1 MNLVYG
7 WCVKYMDPEKREEW
21 QAMLEAPLPGQER
34 AKPTPFTAAQEGA
47 DFMAAMAAH
56 QTRQPA

>member
-7 WCVKYMDPEKREEW
+7 WCVERVPEDK
-21 QAMLEAPLPGQER
+21 LEMWLTQLAEPLPGHEN
-34 AKPTPFTAAQEGA
+34 AAPTRMQIESEGA

-56 QTRQPA
+56 SARSGG